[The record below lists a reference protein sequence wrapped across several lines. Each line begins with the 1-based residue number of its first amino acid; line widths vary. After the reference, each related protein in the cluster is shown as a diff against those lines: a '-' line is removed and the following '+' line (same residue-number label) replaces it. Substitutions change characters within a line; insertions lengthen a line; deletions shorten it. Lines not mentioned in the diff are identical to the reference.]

1 MVSTAAE
8 SAVRD
13 YLTALKDPN
22 SLRDEQRIA
31 QLEKE
36 LSESDDRISRVMLRQ
51 QLLDARNPGAHTYE
65 DAFATHGKAW
75 ADSHGIS
82 AAAFLAEGVPA
93 SVLRRA
99 GFSVSD
105 GGRDQG
111 KRRKQGA
118 RSGVS
123 AEQVRAS
130 LPTGEFTAKQVQQAT
145 GASAGMVRRVLQQ
158 EVEAGNVA
166 TAGTDPQHQGPGRA
180 PVLYRR

>member
-22 SLRDEQRIA
+22 SLRDEQRIS
-31 QLEKE
+31 QLENE
-36 LSESDDRISRVMLRQ
+36 LSESDDHISRVMLRQ
-51 QLLDARNPGAHTYE
+51 QLLDARDPGAHAYE
-65 DAFATHGKAW
+65 EAFATHARAW
-75 ADSHGIS
+75 ADSNGIS

-105 GGRDQG
+105 GGHGRGQG
-111 KRRKQGA
+111 RKQGT
-118 RSGVS
+118 RPGVS
-123 AEQVRAS
+123 AEQVRAA

-145 GASAGMVRRVLQQ
+145 GASAGVVRRVLQQ
-158 EVEAGNVA
+158 EVEAGTVV

-180 PVLYRR
+180 PTRYRR